1 MKEGVYLIANNAKKG
16 VLNAAGNPILP
27 LDFDQIQVENK
38 DFFIVTKDKLSGIM
52 RANGDTFLSLK
63 YSEVA
68 IDWEEQKVFVKGK
81 NAHPIYLWAKQ
92 SFGTSAEPK
101 WNFHKYLVD
110 KEGRVVDYYYS
121 ITNPTSSKIKR
132 SIKKI
137 LED

>member
-1 MKEGVYLIANNAKKG
+1 MDKISRLKEGVYLIANNTKKG

-68 IDWEEQKVFVKGK
+68 IDWEEQKVFVKGMIQVEEP
-81 NAHPIYLWAKQ
+81 ALALPILPAK
-92 SFGTSAEPK
+92 
-101 WNFHKYLVD
+101 
-110 KEGRVVDYYYS
+110 R
-121 ITNPTSSKIKR
+121 
-132 SIKKI
+132 KKG
-137 LED
+137 E